1 MSDEKYRAIYVL
13 GTNKEYI
20 HKGNKKMLKE
30 KFKNFKKVSCR
41 QTIFDC
47 ERKAQI
53 YLEYCGNISQDKVE
67 ELFKQE
73 QDKLRKKVQIR
84 VNLAL
89 TNDEKDEIEISEEH
103 KLTLDEFK
111 KIKNHLNLKIHLD
124 ENAIYCDAGDYT
136 SLNKAIKVTNSK
148 GKLLFDIF
156 KEDKSEYEVFQYFL
170 RKKDWKEEDDCIVLN
185 NYGNANEIQYAEA
198 IAMYFGLEI
207 AIRTGAKVLYADNE
221 DVIKNWS
228 KGLGSLKTEY
238 DIETVYALYKK
249 RQEFEKLGG
258 VVKHI
263 YGEINPADFGKH
275 RKPSNCKFVGKN
287 SKHITIDEYERL
299 KKIYDKIDKGNSVGK
314 KDESFLNEVIKKLE
328 N

>member
-1 MSDEKYRAIYVL
+1 MY
-13 GTNKEYI
+13 
-20 HKGNKKMLKE
+20 
-30 KFKNFKKVSCR
+30 
-41 QTIFDC
+41 
-47 ERKAQI
+47 
-53 YLEYCGNISQDKVE
+53 
-67 ELFKQE
+67 
-73 QDKLRKKVQIR
+73 
-84 VNLAL
+84 
-89 TNDEKDEIEISEEH
+89 
-103 KLTLDEFK
+103 
-111 KIKNHLNLKIHLD
+111 
-124 ENAIYCDAGDYT
+124 
-136 SLNKAIKVTNSK
+136 KAIKVTNSK

-185 NYGNANEIQYAEA
+185 NYGKDNEIQYAEA

-258 VVKHI
+258 EVKHI